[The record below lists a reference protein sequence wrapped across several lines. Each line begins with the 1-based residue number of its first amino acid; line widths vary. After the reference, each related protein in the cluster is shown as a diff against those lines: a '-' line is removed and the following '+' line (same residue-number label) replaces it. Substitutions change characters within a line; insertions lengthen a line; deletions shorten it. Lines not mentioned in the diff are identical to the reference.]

1 MRTHYGI
8 LEWMEFARGTV
19 PEETRSRMSSHLNE
33 GCSDCQKTAAFFEK
47 LTNVCRDMIPD
58 DVSESMLQRA
68 RTICPHTVP
77 RESGARRRIP
87 AELIY
92 DSSLAP
98 APLGLRASKVTGSR
112 VLYRAGKWSL
122 DFHLEPG
129 LQASQISLIGQI
141 LREGEPQSVSY
152 IPVALKSRAATVTET
167 LTNQFGEFQM
177 ECKRHKNLRLCIYL
191 ERDTQFI
198 EVPLQLSGTDTSG
211 ERT

>member
-8 LEWMEFARGTV
+8 LEWMEFARGMV

-33 GCSDCQKTAAFFEK
+33 GCSDCRKTAAFFEK
-47 LTNVCRDMIPD
+47 LANVCRDMLPD
-58 DVSESMLQRA
+58 EAPDSMLQRA
-68 RTICPHTVP
+68 RAICPQAVP
-77 RESGARRRIP
+77 RPAMAARRIP

-98 APLGLRASKVTGSR
+98 APMGLRASKVTGSR
-112 VLYRAGKWSL
+112 VLYRAGNWSL

-129 LQASQISLIGQI
+129 LQSSRVSVIGQI
-141 LREGEPQSVSY
+141 LSEGESGSVSNV
-152 IPVALKSRAATVTET
+152 PVALRSGATTVTET
-167 LTNQFGEFQM
+167 LSNQFGEFQM
-177 ECKRHKNLRLCIYL
+177 ECKKHKNLRLCIHL

-198 EVPLQLSGTDTSG
+198 EVPLQLSGKDTSG